1 MRKVVGMTEIK
12 ILSGE
17 IIQILESLLKK
28 SSELNASDI
37 HVDPT
42 KGETIIR
49 LRVDGRLQKFDSLP
63 LEKHSELISRL
74 KILAGLRIDEHFRA
88 QDGRF
93 RFNISENSFFDVR
106 VSILPTYYGEN
117 AVLRLL
123 SDQNESLNLGN
134 LGFDSDDLK
143 KIREA
148 FGKSSG
154 MILVTGPTGCGKTT
168 TLYSIIKE
176 LNKIED
182 SIITIEDPIEYAISG
197 VRQIQVDK
205 RGGLDFANGL
215 RSILRQDPNII
226 MVGEIRD
233 NETASMAINSALT
246 GHLLLSTLHTND
258 ASTSLPR
265 LLDMKIE
272 PFLLASTFRLAINQR
287 LVRKICTNCK
297 IEVEFNDSEKEFIN
311 KIIGRTPHAHFN
323 GRGCDH
329 CHGTG
334 FKGRIVIAE
343 VLKNSEEICHFVL
356 GRRPSSEIKR
366 AAKSEGMKTLLQDGL
381 DKIEKGETSLEE
393 VLRAIQE

>member
-1 MRKVVGMTEIK
+1 MTEIK

-17 IIQILESLLKK
+17 TIEILESLLKK

-37 HVDPT
+37 HIDPT
-42 KGETIIR
+42 KRETIIR

-63 LEKHSELISRL
+63 PEKHSELISRL

-93 RFNISENSFFDVR
+93 RFNISESSFFDVR

-123 SDQNESLNLGN
+123 SDQNESFNLEN

-297 IEVEFNDSEKEFIN
+297 IEIEFNDSEKEFFN
-311 KIIGRTPHAHFN
+311 KIIGRTPHTLFK
-323 GRGCDH
+323 GPGCDD

-343 VLKNSEEICHFVL
+343 VLKNSEEICHFIL
-356 GRRPSSEIKR
+356 DRRPSSEIKR
-366 AAKSEGMKTLLQDGL
+366 AAKSGGMKTLLQDGL
-381 DKIEKGETSLEE
+381 DKVVKGKTSLEE